1 MSISSAIKSIQ
12 DIMRKD
18 AGVDGDAQRLGQLSW
33 LLFLKIFDAQEE
45 ELEDELD
52 GEQDNYKAPIP
63 EKFLWRNWAADSQG
77 ITGDELLDFVN
88 NNLIVELKN
97 LVAPIKQNPRGFVVK
112 EAFSDAFNYMK
123 NGTLLRQVI
132 NKLNEIDFTNSQE
145 RHLFG
150 DLYEQILKD
159 LQSAGNS
166 GEFYTPR
173 AVTRFIVKM
182 INPKLGE
189 TVFDPAC
196 GTGGFLACTV
206 DTLRDQVKDSA
217 GHQQLQNSVR
227 GVEKKQLPHLLCT
240 TNMLLHGIEVPKN
253 IRHGNTLNKPLSS
266 LDDDDMVDVVVSNPP
281 FGGTEEDGIE
291 KNFPSELQTRETA
304 DLFLQY
310 IIEVLNTKGRAAV
323 VLPDGTL
330 FGEGVKTKIKK
341 LLLDECN
348 LHTLVRL
355 PNSVFAPYTSIKT
368 NILFFEKGAPTKD
381 VWYYEVPLPEGVKA
395 FNKTKPMKLTDF
407 DACTDWWGEGPST
420 KEGIDAKTKRKNR
433 QENEFAWKVSIDDI
447 IARNYNLDIKNPHVG
462 EVISHDPEELL
473 ADYATQ
479 QADIQA
485 LRDQLKG
492 ILSEALAANSDKGAK

>member
-45 ELEDELD
+45 ELEDE
-52 GEQDNYKAPIP
+52 QDNYRSPIP
-63 EKFLWRNWAADSQG
+63 EEYLWRNWAADNQG
-77 ITGDELLDFVN
+77 ITGDALLEFVN
-88 NNLIVELKN
+88 NDLIADLKT
-97 LVAPIKQNPRGFVVK
+97 LIAPISKNPRGYVAK

-159 LQSAGNS
+159 LQSAGNA

-173 AVTRFIVKM
+173 AVTRFIVQM

-189 TVFDPAC
+189 SVFDPAC

-206 DTLRDQVKDSA
+206 DTLREQVKDSI
-217 GHQQLQNSVR
+217 GQQQLQDSVR

-266 LDDDDMVDVVVSNPP
+266 LDDDDMVDVVISNPP

-291 KNFPSELQTRETA
+291 KNFPSEYQTRETA

-310 IIEVLNTKGRAAV
+310 IIEVLNEKGRAAV

-368 NILFFEKGAPTKD
+368 NILFFDKGKPTKD
-381 VWYYEVPLPEGVKA
+381 IWYYEVPLPEGVKA
-395 FNKTKPMKLTDF
+395 FNKTKPMKLEDF
-407 DACTDWWGEGPST
+407 AACAEWWGEGKSIG
-420 KEGIDAKTKRKNR
+420 EKTKRKNR
-433 QENEFAWKVSIDDI
+433 QENEQAWKVSIDDI

-473 ADYATQ
+473 ADYSKQ
-479 QADIQA
+479 QADIQT

-492 ILSEALAANSDKGAK
+492 ILADALNH

>member
-45 ELEDELD
+45 ELEDE
-52 GEQDNYKAPIP
+52 QDNYKAPIP

-88 NNLIVELKN
+88 NDLIVELKN

-291 KNFPSELQTRETA
+291 KNFPSEYQTRETA

-310 IIEVLNTKGRAAV
+310 IIEVLKDSSEGKGGRAAV

-368 NILFFEKGAPTKD
+368 NILFFEKGTPTKD

-407 DACTDWWGEGPST
+407 DACADWWGETPST

-447 IARNYNLDIKNPHVG
+447 IARNYNLDIKNPHIG

-473 ADYATQ
+473 ADYAKQ

-492 ILSEALAANSDKGAK
+492 ILSDALNN